1 MPHALCD
8 LHRLDASSALA
19 LIRGNEVTCVEYVEA
34 LLARIEQRD
43 PVVKAWAFLDREHA
57 LAQARA
63 LDALPHNK
71 RGPLHGLPVA
81 VKDVILTKDQP
92 TQYRS
97 QAYASKVPIAMDAA
111 PVMTLRASGALILGK
126 TTTTEFATCQRGPE
140 TRNPHDPTRTA
151 GGSSSGSGAAVGDF
165 QVPIAL
171 GTQTGGSTIRPGS
184 FNGIYAFK
192 PTWNAISREGLKIY
206 SLTCDTLGL
215 YARSVADL
223 KLLADAF
230 RLEDDVPPPVEP
242 LSLKGAKFGLV
253 KTHVW
258 PRAEEG
264 TRAAWEKAKT
274 LLVEEGAE
282 VEEVDLPAEFEELWR
297 LYPYVLSGEGRSA
310 FLGDYLMHADVL
322 DPLIL
327 SHVRNE
333 SKITRAQ
340 QLEGYDKIAALRPK
354 LDAIASRYDALVTPS
369 TVDEAI
375 KLVEPDRFTGD
386 ASFNLMWTILQVP
399 VLNVPGF
406 AGPSGCPLGLSL
418 VAPRYFDQHLLWVG
432 EAVGRVWG
440 EKGGWKSAL

>member
-1 MPHALCD
+1 MPHALPP
-8 LHRLDASSALA
+8 LHRLDASTALS
-19 LIRGNEVTCVEYVEA
+19 LLKSNEITCVQYVEA
-34 LLARIEQRD
+34 LIKRIDERD
-43 PVVKAWAFLDREHA
+43 PVVKAWAFLDRAHA
-57 LAQARA
+57 LEQARA
-63 LDALPHNK
+63 LDALPESQ
-71 RGPLHGLPVA
+71 RGPLHGIPIG

-97 QAYASKVPIAMDAA
+97 SAYASKAPIAMDAA
-111 PVMTLRASGALILGK
+111 PIMTLRASGALILGK

-140 TRNPHDPTRTA
+140 TTNPHDSTRTA

-223 KLLADAF
+223 KLLAEVF
-230 RLEDDVPPPVEP
+230 RLEDDLTPPAEP
-242 LSLKGAKFGLV
+242 LSLKGAKFGFY

-258 PRAEEG
+258 PRATEG
-264 TRAAWEKAKT
+264 TQNAWEKAKE
-274 LLVEEGAE
+274 LLVAEGAE
-282 VEEVDLPAEFEELWR
+282 VEELDLPEFEEIWR
-297 LYPYVLSGEGRSA
+297 LYPYVLAGEGRSA
-310 FLGDYLMHADVL
+310 FLGDYLTHPDVL

-327 SHVRNE
+327 AHVRNDT
-333 SKITRAQ
+333 KITRAQ

-354 LDAIASRYDALVTPS
+354 MDEIASRYDAIVTPS
-369 TVDEAI
+369 TVDEAV

-399 VLNVPGF
+399 VLNIPGF

-418 VAPRYFDQHLLWVG
+418 VAPRYHDQKLLRVG
-432 EAVGRVWG
+432 EAVGQVWG

>member
-1 MPHALCD
+1 MPHALAP
-8 LHRLDASSALA
+8 LHRLDASTALG
-19 LIRGNEVTCVEYVEA
+19 LLKSNEITCVEYVEA
-34 LLARIEQRD
+34 LIKRIDERD
-43 PVVKAWAFLDREHA
+43 PVVKAWAFLDRAHA
-57 LAQARA
+57 LEQARA
-63 LDALPHNK
+63 LDALPESQ
-71 RGPLHGLPVA
+71 RGPLHGIPVG

-97 QAYASKVPIAMDAA
+97 AAYASKVPIAMDAA

-140 TRNPHDPTRTA
+140 TTNPHDSTRTA

-206 SLTCDTLGL
+206 SLTCDTLGI

-223 KLLADAF
+223 KLLAEVF
-230 RLEDDVPPPVEP
+230 RLEDDITPPTEP
-242 LSLKGAKFGLV
+242 LSLKGAKFGFY

-258 PRAEEG
+258 PRATEG
-264 TRAAWEKAKT
+264 TQKAWETAKE
-274 LLVEEGAE
+274 LLEAEGAE
-282 VEEVDLPAEFEELWR
+282 VKELVLPDFEEIWR
-297 LYPYVLSGEGRSA
+297 LYPYVLAGEGRSA
-310 FLGDYLMHADVL
+310 FLGDYLTHPDVL

-327 SHVRNE
+327 AHVRNDT
-333 SKITRAQ
+333 KITRAQ
-340 QLEGYDKIAALRPK
+340 LLEGYDKIAALRPK
-354 LDAIASRYDALVTPS
+354 MDAIASRYDAIVTPS

-418 VAPRYFDQHLLWVG
+418 VAPRYQDQKLLRVG
-432 EAVGRVWG
+432 EAVGQVWG
-440 EKGGWKSAL
+440 EKGGWKLAL